1 MSVNHPPNPNVA
13 TFNNLYW
20 ISADTGLTTATG
32 DLRYLKFP
40 VAQGTENL
48 QTTNVNGVL
57 TCNNNVIVNNK
68 SLDIDGALGQIRYAD
83 NTFQNTAYTG
93 GTAGTYTATNM
104 TIDANGKISA
114 ISNGAAP
121 VNLLPLN
128 NTWTGT
134 QLWNNTSSGAL
145 KSNATQ
151 PLATDNTNN
160 VPTTAWVQTAISAGV
175 TPNLL
180 PLNNTWTGTQL
191 WNAAAT
197 FNAAADFNTT
207 VNVDGILTTTN
218 SIDMTG
224 TSTATNNIATRQ
236 LSLKDATNGNSNG
249 SSILTNTNV
258 LTIDSVGPN
267 ATNTSINF
275 ALRNTANAVITP
287 LQLTTTVNNM
297 NVPLDMTGG
306 SSILSS
312 VRSRVYSFRDVN
324 TGAITT
330 SRSYQDL
337 SNIVID
343 AAENNSAINFQTKTS
358 GGTVVFPLSVQ
369 SSQITSNVALDMTN
383 TGSYTDAIVKSRLF
397 GLRDLTTSA
406 NTSCG
411 MYFSSNILQI
421 DSNSGSASTASSM
434 FLRTTKTDGTLTNA
448 LQLTNTTVK
457 TDCPNPSTAD
467 NTNTL
472 ATTSWVQSVL
482 TTNVLPAYSLRRAW
496 KSGNSTGGGG
506 NSGCDIIISDCGTTS
521 TTWSQNETLTLRIS
535 LHQQWANRGTYP
547 TDSTLYQTVYAN
559 VTLYPWRFTNGWLND
574 GGGPQGAPRGEINQ
588 NGIYATGGLKTSFA
602 PQDATYFPNGRQ
614 FWCDQL
620 NWAYNTGTSAPVG
633 RLYIC
638 GISGN
643 VNGVRFIVSNPYGFN
658 TSPSGTLGTYSFNI
672 SAELLNAG
680 DTGATITTSNFN
692 VNF

>member
-83 NTFQNTAYTG
+83 NTVQNTAYTG

-114 ISNGAAP
+114 ISNGSAP

-197 FNAAADFNTT
+197 FNDAADFNTT

-224 TSTATNNIATRQ
+224 ASTATNNIATRQ

-275 ALRNTANAVITP
+275 ALRNTANAVINP
-287 LQLTTTVNNM
+287 LTLSTTINNM
-297 NVPLDMTGG
+297 
-306 SSILSS
+306 
-312 VRSRVYSFRDVN
+312 
-324 TGAITT
+324 
-330 SRSYQDL
+330 
-337 SNIVID
+337 
-343 AAENNSAINFQTKTS
+343 
-358 GGTVVFPLSVQ
+358 
-369 SSQITSNVALDMTN
+369 NVALDMTN

-421 DSNSGSASTASSM
+421 DSNSGIASTATSM

-448 LQLTNTTVK
+448 LQLTNATLK

-472 ATTSWVQSVL
+472 ATTSWVQSATPNLLPLNNTWTGTQLWNNTSSGALKSNATQPLATDNTNNVP
-482 TTNVLPAYSLRRAW
+482 TTAWVQSAISASATPAYSLRRAW

-521 TTWSQNETLTLRIS
+521 TTWSQNETLTLRVS
-535 LHQQWANRGTYP
+535 LHQQWANRGTSP

-588 NGIYATGGLKTSFA
+588 NGIYATGGLKTNFA

-620 NWAYNTGTSAPVG
+620 QWAYNTGTSAPVG

>member
-1 MSVNHPPNPNVA
+1 MSVNRPPNPNVA

-32 DLRYLKFP
+32 DLLYLKFP

-57 TCNNNVIVNNK
+57 TCNNNVIVNNN

-287 LQLTTTVNNM
+287 LQLTTTINNM
-297 NVPLDMTGG
+297 
-306 SSILSS
+306 
-312 VRSRVYSFRDVN
+312 
-324 TGAITT
+324 
-330 SRSYQDL
+330 
-337 SNIVID
+337 
-343 AAENNSAINFQTKTS
+343 
-358 GGTVVFPLSVQ
+358 
-369 SSQITSNVALDMTN
+369 NVALDMTN

-421 DSNSGSASTASSM
+421 DSNSGIASTPSSM

-521 TTWSQNETLTLRIS
+521 TTWSQNETLTLRVS
-535 LHQQWANRGTYP
+535 LHQQWANRGTSP

-559 VTLYPWRFTNGWLND
+559 ITLYPWRFTNGWLND
-574 GGGPQGAPRGEINQ
+574 SGGPQGAPRGEINQ
-588 NGIYATGGLKTSFA
+588 NGIYATGGLKTNFA

-620 NWAYNTGTSAPVG
+620 NWSYNTGTSPPVG

-638 GISGN
+638 GIIGN
-643 VNGVRFIVSNPYGFN
+643 VNGVRFIISNPYGFN
-658 TSPSGTLGTYSFNI
+658 TTPSGTLGTYSFNF